1 MRNTFKYHTDVHIC
15 TLYNMVR
22 IHTLKITKTCTLYAF
37 IYILNA
43 FKCIDVLCMDVW
55 KDRQI
60 ELYNP
65 VSIYIYIAYV
75 YL

>member
-1 MRNTFKYHTDVHIC
+1 
-15 TLYNMVR
+15 MVR
-22 IHTLKITKTCTLYAF
+22 IHTLKITKTCMLYTF

-65 VSIYIYIAYV
+65 VSVYYTYV
-75 YL
+75 